1 MKMAIIYFISH
12 ADYGMHLAFMVVG
25 TFIYLHQHS
34 VQGKNVVPMTAF
46 LPDHH
51 YLCRTAT
58 TDSPF
63 RSHLYTCIMA
73 NGRNSKRTAANGA
86 TTAETKKKKAFGH
99 VKRLVV
105 LNRLSQVAIL
115 FAKDVTM
122 NLCAISQQSI

>member
-1 MKMAIIYFISH
+1 MENIYFISH

-34 VQGKNVVPMTAF
+34 VQGKNVAPMAAF

-51 YLCRTAT
+51 YLCRMAT
-58 TDSPF
+58 TDLPF
-63 RSHLYTCIMA
+63 RSHIYTCIMA
-73 NGRNSKRTAANGA
+73 NECNSKRTAANGA
-86 TTAETKKKKAFGH
+86 TTAETKKKAFGH